1 MKHKSICFTINEL
14 NMFYDAVD
22 AHKEK
27 NFNKA
32 INLID
37 IIIKEF
43 YEILNK
49 NSMSEINAEN
59 EKELEYF

>member
-1 MKHKSICFTINEL
+1 
-14 NMFYDAVD
+14 MFYDVVD
-22 AHKEK
+22 DHKEK
-27 NFNKA
+27 NFNKE

-49 NSMSEINAEN
+49 NSKSEINAEN
-59 EKELEYF
+59 EKELHTFK

>member
-1 MKHKSICFTINEL
+1 
-14 NMFYDAVD
+14 MFYDVAD
-22 AHKEK
+22 DHKEK

-43 YEILNK
+43 YE
-49 NSMSEINAEN
+49 
-59 EKELEYF
+59 